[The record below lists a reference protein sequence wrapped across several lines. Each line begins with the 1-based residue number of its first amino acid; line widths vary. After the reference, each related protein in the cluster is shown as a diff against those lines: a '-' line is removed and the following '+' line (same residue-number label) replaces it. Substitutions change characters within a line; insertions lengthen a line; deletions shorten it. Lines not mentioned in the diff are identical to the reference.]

1 MYATNEIKGT
11 SMSSDPTY
19 SSSPL
24 NLTQAAQEFATEVSG
39 TAERKKKTIPSPV
52 GLQLFL
58 LYVRAQGYVPA
69 HQVAGPI
76 TVQTIFGDARLA
88 IAGQNYDLPQGSVVC
103 LSAGVPH
110 DVFVSTDTVLLVT
123 HVLHG

>member
-1 MYATNEIKGT
+1 MQ
-11 SMSSDPTY
+11 SDPAY
-19 SSSPL
+19 HSSTL
-24 NLTQAAQEFATEVSG
+24 DLAQAAQEFAKEVSS
-39 TAERKKKTIPSPV
+39 TAERKKKTIPSPD

-88 IAGQNYDLPQGSVVC
+88 VGNQSYSLPQGSVI
-103 LSAGVPH
+103 SIAAGVPH
-110 DVFVSTDTVLLVT
+110 DVSADSETVLLVT
-123 HVLHG
+123 HSLHS